1 VLRYIKHSDTV
12 TELSVTRPVSRMP
25 CAMISPAAL
34 DLDGIDFAKFGITAI
49 RVMSGADVVRE
60 RVTR

>member
-1 VLRYIKHSDTV
+1 
-12 TELSVTRPVSRMP
+12 MP